1 MKITKD
7 FKKLK
12 ELGFRKEPKHYIKR
26 YKTKLGKFQ
35 IVLDENI
42 VICLHYGYEG
52 KQLFILVLQ
61 KYSLK
66 KAKEFD
72 YILTEL
78 IQAEKMYK
86 EFKNGKF

>member
-1 MKITKD
+1 MKINKD
-7 FKKLK
+7 FEKLM
-12 ELGFRKEPKHYIKR
+12 ELGFKKEPEYMIKK

-42 VICLHYGYEG
+42 VIGLHYEYEG
-52 KQLFILVLQ
+52 KQMIDVLVIQ

-66 KAKEFD
+66 KAMEFD

-86 EFKNGKF
+86 EFKAK